1 GGTNLTLGLWNTY
14 GLESGWTYSTGG
26 VSRYESAPSYQA
38 TTRDF
43 IGLGA
48 GMRRVPD
55 VAFNADPNTGI
66 AAYSSVPDQG
76 QSGWFRAWGTSAA
89 APAWA
94 GLIAIVD
101 QGLAAAGRGPLSTR
115 QVLTALYSLPNDHFH
130 DITSGYN
137 GYPATTGYDL
147 VTGLGTPR

>member
-1 GGTNLTLGLWNTY
+1 
-14 GLESGWTYSTGG
+14 
-26 VSRYESAPSYQA
+26 
-38 TTRDF
+38 RDF
-43 IGLGA
+43 IGVGM

-55 VAFNADPNTGI
+55 VAFNADLNSYV

-101 QGLAAAGRGPLSTR
+101 QGLATAGKGPLSTW
-115 QVLTALYSLPNDHFH
+115 QVLTGLYSLPNDDFH
-130 DITSGYN
+130 DITSGFN

-147 VTGLGTPR
+147 VTGLGTPNANLVVAGLLAANTRPLSRGGVGSPTIGRRPMTWTG